1 MIQIPYLREL
11 FLVRTD
17 FLKWC
22 FDFQCIY
29 LCKDIGCA
37 YGRNVAAAV
46 RMLGAGHVAPDPR
59 LQVSHSVG

>member
-1 MIQIPYLREL
+1 M
-11 FLVRTD
+11 VKTD

-22 FDFQCIY
+22 
-29 LCKDIGCA
+29 CKDIGCA